1 MVADMPQT
9 SRPHTSVEKNL
20 KETPKPVS
28 SVRKINRN
36 GIKIRENLWM

>member
-1 MVADMPQT
+1 MVADMPLT
-9 SRPHTSVEKNL
+9 SGPHTSVEKNL

-28 SVRKINRN
+28 SVRKIDRN